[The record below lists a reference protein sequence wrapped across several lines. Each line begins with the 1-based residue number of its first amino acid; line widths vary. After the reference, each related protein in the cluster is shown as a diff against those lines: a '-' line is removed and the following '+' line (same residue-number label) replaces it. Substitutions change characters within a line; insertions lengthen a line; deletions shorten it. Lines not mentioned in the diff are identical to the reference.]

1 MLVARLVTV
10 EPPAVVVGVVVD
22 VPLVVVPVELV
33 PVAVVVAGPEDPGPL
48 LPVVALTVPGPLVC
62 VEDAE
67 PLEDGAVGDGLPE
80 DGDPDPDPDP
90 DPDDGEPDPDVS
102 EGVAGGVAPSLG
114 TPAGTGSGARLAT
127 YVRGAAAAP
136 FEVRMPA
143 DASTTPGIAVQ

>member
-1 MLVARLVTV
+1 M
-10 EPPAVVVGVVVD
+10 
-22 VPLVVVPVELV
+22 PLVVVPFELV
-33 PVAVVVAGPEDPGPL
+33 PVAVVVVAGPEDPGPL
-48 LPVVALTVPGPLVC
+48 LPLVALTVPGPLVC
-62 VEDAE
+62 VGDAE
-67 PLEDGAVGDGLPE
+67 PLEDGAVGDGLPD
-80 DGDPDPDPDP
+80 DGDPDP

-127 YVRGAAAAP
+127 YVRGAAAAA